1 MRENG
6 EKMKA
11 FIITP
16 CLTSKINNTVN
27 IGKDDIV
34 ICADNSFKKALAEN
48 VKIDLIMGDFDTG
61 ERVAFPE
68 NVEVMQYP
76 SEKDDTDT
84 MLCVKEAARRG
95 ILEIVIVGGLSG
107 RLDHTFANIQ
117 TLAYGVEHELDITIF
132 DGENEAFMLRP
143 GKYDISKKEGF
154 SLSVFSYS
162 EKAEGICESGVK
174 YPTDNVEL
182 TNSFPL
188 GVSNEILSPSAE
200 ISFTKGLLLIILS
213 KWN

>member
-1 MRENG
+1 
-6 EKMKA
+6 MKA

-16 CLTSKINNTVN
+16 CLTSKINDTVN

-95 ILEIVIVGGLSG
+95 ISKIVIVGGLSG

-117 TLAYGVEHELDITIF
+117 TLAYGVEHELDITIS

-143 GKYDISKKEGF
+143 GRYDISKKEGF

>member
-1 MRENG
+1 
-6 EKMKA
+6 MKA

-16 CLTSKINNTVN
+16 CLTSKINDTVN

-34 ICADNSFKKALAEN
+34 ICADNSFKKALEEG

-61 ERVAFPE
+61 KRIAFPE
-68 NVEVMQYP
+68 NIEVMQYP

-95 ILEIVIVGGLSG
+95 ISEIVIVGGLSG

-117 TLAYGVEHELDITIF
+117 TLAYGAEHELDIRIA

>member
-16 CLTSKINNTVN
+16 CLSSNIKDTVN
-27 IGKDDIV
+27 IGKDDMV

-48 VKIDLIMGDFDTG
+48 IRPDLIMGDFDTG
-61 ERVAFPE
+61 ARVDFPDDIE
-68 NVEVMQYP
+68 IMKYP

-84 MLCVKEAARRG
+84 MLCVKEAADRG
-95 ILEIVIVGGLSG
+95 ISEIVIVGGLSG

-117 TLAYGVEHELDITIF
+117 TLAYGSEHGLDITIT
-132 DGENEAFMLRP
+132 DGENEAFMIRP
-143 GKYDISKKEGF
+143 GRYDISKKEGF

-188 GVSNEILSPSAE
+188 GVSNEILSPNAE
-200 ISFTKGLLLIILS
+200 ISFSKGLLLIILS

>member
-1 MRENG
+1 
-6 EKMKA
+6 MKA

-16 CLTSKINNTVN
+16 CLTSKINDTVN

-95 ILEIVIVGGLSG
+95 ISEIVIVGGLSG

-117 TLAYGVEHELDITIF
+117 TLAYGVEHELDITIS
-132 DGENEAFMLRP
+132 DGENEAFMLHP
-143 GKYDISKKEGF
+143 GRYDISKKEGF

-162 EKAEGICESGVK
+162 EKSEGICESGVK